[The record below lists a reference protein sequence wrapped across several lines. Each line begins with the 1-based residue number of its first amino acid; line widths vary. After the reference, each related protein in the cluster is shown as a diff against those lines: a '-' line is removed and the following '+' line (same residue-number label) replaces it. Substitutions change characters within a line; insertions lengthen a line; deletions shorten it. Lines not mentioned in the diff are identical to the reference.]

1 MFNDKYGLTEAV
13 LSGRKTMTRR
23 VCKLSNGAGLH
34 SYMLDKENR
43 TVEILTDRQL
53 IDIKPAY
60 WIGEEVAVA
69 QSGYDILQEIKRD
82 YGELSNKAEIF
93 KKAHMKE
100 AFWYNKMFVSA
111 YLCPHRIQ
119 IINIKVE
126 QLQAISDEE
135 CLREGVIP
143 FDAPRVEFAN
153 LIDKISGKG
162 TWERNPYV
170 FVYSFKLIK

>member
-1 MFNDKYGLTEAV
+1 MRKIMFNDKYGLTEAV

-60 WIGEEVAVA
+60 WIGEVVAIA
-69 QSGYDILQEIKRD
+69 QRYQDVPVSMFPDV
-82 YGELSNKAEIF
+82 
-93 KKAHMKE
+93 
-100 AFWYNKMFVSA
+100 WYADTIIRESKGWNNKMFVSA
-111 YLCPHRIQ
+111 KFMPHQ
-119 IINIKVE
+119 IEITDIKVE

-143 FDAPRVEFAN
+143 FDAPRVEFAQ